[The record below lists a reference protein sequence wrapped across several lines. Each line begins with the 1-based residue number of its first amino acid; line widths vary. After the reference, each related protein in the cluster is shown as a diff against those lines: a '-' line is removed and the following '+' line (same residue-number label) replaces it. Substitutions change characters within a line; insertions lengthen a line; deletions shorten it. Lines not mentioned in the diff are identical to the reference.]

1 MEGGLLDEATGALDS
16 VLAVNPRN
24 SIAHSLKVEINRRRV
39 SLLPIEPKVKATRP
53 RATKKAR
60 VEASAAASQL

>member
-24 SIAHSLKVEINRRRV
+24 SIAHSLKIEINKRRI
-39 SLLPIEPKVKATRP
+39 SLLPVEPKVKATRT

-60 VEASAAASQL
+60 VDASAAAAQP